1 MARTPTV
8 TRGIQF
14 TLSRTGLWTQMLTP
28 LSAGQT
34 LTRVRGKLKAFFDP
48 APVTATST
56 ALTTGWAWGL
66 YTATS
71 NPPVSPLDPYGSPT
85 ASWVW
90 HDYTLTDYDVLGGN
104 NIITTGREPIQ
115 FDVRAQ
121 RTAPVGGAFLFLG
134 LRTST
139 LVTDGWSASI
149 GFFAV
154 LLQP

>member
-1 MARTPTV
+1 VPRVPVV

-28 LSAGQT
+28 ISAGQT
-34 LTRVRGKLKAFFDP
+34 VTRVRGKLKAFFDP
-48 APVTATST
+48 APLSATST

-66 YTATS
+66 YTATT
-71 NPPVSPLDPYGSPT
+71 NPPASPLDPYGSPT
-85 ASWVW
+85 ASWLW
-90 HDYTLTDYDVLGGN
+90 HDYTLTEYTVEGGN
-104 NIITTGREPIQ
+104 NIVTTGARPIE
-115 FDVRAQ
+115 FDVKAQ
-121 RTAPVGGAFLFLG
+121 RRAPAGGAFLFLG

-149 GFFAV
+149 GFMAV